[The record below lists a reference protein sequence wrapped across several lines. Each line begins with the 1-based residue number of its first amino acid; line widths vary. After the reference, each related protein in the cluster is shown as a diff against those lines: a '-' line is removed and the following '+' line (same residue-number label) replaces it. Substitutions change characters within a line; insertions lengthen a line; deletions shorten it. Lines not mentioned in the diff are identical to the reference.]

1 MSDILQALLDSGALY
16 LALGAILCIKRD
28 LRSSYLL
35 AYCTRLGQCVLSRT
49 DCLAVGSNGR
59 GHAKSPGRADR
70 TYERTPGNE

>member
-35 AYCTRLGQCVLSRT
+35 AYCTRLGSHEGSVRTLSHRLPGGWQQWQRT
-49 DCLAVGSNGR
+49 RQVPR
-59 GHAKSPGRADR
+59 KR
-70 TYERTPGNE
+70 